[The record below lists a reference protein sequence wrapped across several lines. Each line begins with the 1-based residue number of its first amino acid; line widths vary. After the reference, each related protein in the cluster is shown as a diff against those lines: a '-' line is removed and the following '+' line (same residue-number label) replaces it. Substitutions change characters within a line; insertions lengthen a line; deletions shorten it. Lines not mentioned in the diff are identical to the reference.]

1 MPTYG
6 GCTVERETGETR
18 KVRGDPRGKARGK
31 RPYLVHV
38 GIAAGGRVTGIYLG
52 RGVRA
57 RDSMQDRAGLSESRQ
72 YAYGSYVAYTKNT
85 IPKSILLA
93 TPVPLQEQA
102 NTKRRDGD
110 IRRNRNKRMESLLD
124 KTTSFR
130 STNVY
135 YWSII

>member
-1 MPTYG
+1 M
-6 GCTVERETGETR
+6 
-18 KVRGDPRGKARGK
+18 
-31 RPYLVHV
+31 
-38 GIAAGGRVTGIYLG
+38 
-52 RGVRA
+52 
-57 RDSMQDRAGLSESRQ
+57 SESRQ

>member
-1 MPTYG
+1 M
-6 GCTVERETGETR
+6 
-18 KVRGDPRGKARGK
+18 
-31 RPYLVHV
+31 
-38 GIAAGGRVTGIYLG
+38 
-52 RGVRA
+52 
-57 RDSMQDRAGLSESRQ
+57 SESRQ

-124 KTTSFR
+124 KTTSFHFHECLLLVD
-130 STNVY
+130 N
-135 YWSII
+135 IN

>member
-1 MPTYG
+1 M
-6 GCTVERETGETR
+6 
-18 KVRGDPRGKARGK
+18 
-31 RPYLVHV
+31 
-38 GIAAGGRVTGIYLG
+38 
-52 RGVRA
+52 
-57 RDSMQDRAGLSESRQ
+57 SESRQ

-110 IRRNRNKRMESLLD
+110 IRRNRNKRMESLSEKPLL
-124 KTTSFR
+124 SI

-135 YWSII
+135 YWLII